1 MGKFQNFMPLKLV
14 LKYIT
19 TMYQDKL
26 NAHKENKFM
35 RDQDMAAY
43 IYNYYLQQFGYTKV
57 TE

>member
-1 MGKFQNFMPLKLV
+1 MPLKLV